1 MPKTKSK
8 AKPKTAVVA
17 NKIPEVKPKNK
28 PLSKGFIIAAAIILI
43 IGVLGYFG
51 KGFLVAA
58 IVNGTPISR
67 ISIDSELEKQ
77 SGQKVLDAAVTKILI
92 SQELKNK
99 NITVSDKE
107 VNDELKKIDDQLKTQ
122 NQSLDS
128 ALSAQGMTKSELVN
142 QIKIQKG
149 VEKLLGGEIKI
160 SDEEISKFL
169 TDNQQ
174 YLPTGKTDAELK
186 QIAVEQLKQQKLDE
200 KYQTW
205 ISGLQSKASVYKFV
219 KF

>member
-8 AKPKTAVVA
+8 AKPMSAVKAPVNMNIAPNKLIYVA
-17 NKIPEVKPKNK
+17 AV
-28 PLSKGFIIAAAIILI
+28 ILI

-51 KGFLVAA
+51 KGLFVAA
-58 IVNGTPISR
+58 IVNGQPISR
-67 ISIDSELEKQ
+67 IAIDSELEKQ
-77 SGQKVLDAAVTKILI
+77 GGQKVLDAAITKILI
-92 SQELKNK
+92 AQELKNK
-99 NITVSDKE
+99 NITVTDKE

-122 NQSLDS
+122 NQTLDS
-128 ALSAQGMTKSELVN
+128 ALAAQGMSKSDLIV

-149 VEKLLGGEIKI
+149 VEKLLGSDIKVT
-160 SDEEISKFL
+160 DEEISKFL

-186 QIAVEQLKQQKLDE
+186 QIATDQLKQQKLDE

-205 ISGLQSKASVYKFV
+205 VSSLQSKASIYKFV